1 MVVVF
6 LPSDKIFAPR
16 KTLLLSGGGL
26 KKDKYNHFP
35 PEKERN
41 DRRRSVL
48 PRNIPD
54 LFCCSLF
61 KKKKLTDT
69 MPETKRKIKKQW

>member
-1 MVVVF
+1 MDVVF

-35 PEKERN
+35 PERKN
-41 DRRRSVL
+41 
-48 PRNIPD
+48 
-54 LFCCSLF
+54 
-61 KKKKLTDT
+61 TDIRT
-69 MPETKRKIKKQW
+69 ANVRV